1 MRAKV
6 TTAFNGWAE
15 DEPAPR
21 DFDVGDEIRDN
32 LAWQAVNTKVNPDDP
47 NSPMFAEW
55 TQEPTTG
62 ERDVLGSNTFRPL
75 WTVQPVGTERPAPG
89 DHPNCSLA
97 STHCDR
103 GSRPSTTR
111 AWKRNAEPRQAGPSP
126 ESQPGRLR
134 RRRSSF
140 PATSRKAA
148 SDQGVSQP
156 RSIRA
161 HDRPRVRA
169 QASTSKGR
177 WGRSL
182 SLERG

>member
-21 DFDVGDEIRDN
+21 DFAEGDELRDN

-62 ERDVLGSNTFRPL
+62 ERDVLGSSTFRPL

-89 DHPNCSLA
+89 DHPELFARLNALRPRLEAEHNARMEAQRRAEASGDPRAREPARALAPPPLVLPGDQPEGSERQGVDRNPARA
-97 STHCDR
+97 STR
-103 GSRPSTTR
+103 EATEGEGSS
-111 AWKRNAEPRQAGPSP
+111 
-126 ESQPGRLR
+126 L
-134 RRRSSF
+134 
-140 PATSRKAA
+140 
-148 SDQGVSQP
+148 DL
-156 RSIRA
+156 
-161 HDRPRVRA
+161 
-169 QASTSKGR
+169 KGKM
-177 WGRSL
+177 GKKS
-182 SLERG
+182 